1 MIKKLE
7 LPVDDILSD
16 MLHRLDPKEFK
27 QFMNIVDD
35 FIINEI
41 GVKKERI
48 PWLSQINEREDWL
61 KLINLVRLSVAKVL
75 NEYDKRNFKETK
87 H

>member
-1 MIKKLE
+1 MTKKLE
-7 LPVDDILSD
+7 FPVDDILSD

-35 FIINEI
+35 FIINGMGI
-41 GVKKERI
+41 KKERI
-48 PWLSQINEREDWL
+48 PWLNETNEREDWL
-61 KLINLVRLSVAKVL
+61 KLINLVRLAAGKVL
-75 NEYDKRNFKETK
+75 IEFDKKNFKPTN

>member
-1 MIKKLE
+1 MTKKVE
-7 LPVDDILSD
+7 LPVEDILSD

-48 PWLSQINEREDWL
+48 PWLNKTNEREEWL
-61 KLINLVRLSVAKVL
+61 KLINLVRLGVAKVL
-75 NEYDKRNFKETK
+75 NEYDKKNFKETT